1 MNILLDRIVS
11 CLEKAKISSP
21 RLEARLMLGKACGIS
36 ADEAVL
42 LRRELSAEEETLLEE
57 MLEQRLAHKPLDK
70 ILGSKGFYKYDFT
83 VNGNVL
89 SPRPDTEII
98 VEEALKLLD
107 FDITQN
113 IADFGTGS
121 GCILLSLLA
130 ENKRWQGQGVDK
142 SEAALKVAAEN
153 AAALSVESQVSWIN
167 GSWFDEDFCQNL
179 KTPLDML
186 VSNPPYIP
194 SAEIA
199 GLDAEVKDYDPLS
212 ALDGGA
218 DGYEHYRQIA
228 CLAPYLLKDGGHVVL
243 EVGLRQAQEVNN
255 IFAEQGLCPVRI
267 VPDLSG
273 IDRCVILK
281 K

>member
-130 ENKRWQGQGVDK
+130 ENKRWQGQGVD
-142 SEAALKVAAEN
+142 
-153 AAALSVESQVSWIN
+153 
-167 GSWFDEDFCQNL
+167 NL
-179 KTPLDML
+179 KQ
-186 VSNPPYIP
+186 
-194 SAEIA
+194 
-199 GLDAEVKDYDPLS
+199 
-212 ALDGGA
+212 
-218 DGYEHYRQIA
+218 H
-228 CLAPYLLKDGGHVVL
+228 
-243 EVGLRQAQEVNN
+243 
-255 IFAEQGLCPVRI
+255 
-267 VPDLSG
+267 
-273 IDRCVILK
+273 
-281 K
+281 